1 MRGVSA
7 SITKAIQLGTRLKCI
22 DNSGV
27 KELEVIAV
35 RGYKGVRRRLPKAG
49 VADVVVCRV
58 VKGAEKWRKKVVH
71 AVIVRQKKEYRRIT
85 GERVKFEDNAAIL
98 VNEKT
103 FEPIGTEIRGAI
115 AREVV
120 ERFPSIGK
128 IASIVV

>member
-7 SITKAIQLGTRLKCI
+7 RVTKSIQLGTRLKCI

-27 KELEVIAV
+27 KVLEVIAV
-35 RGYKGVRRRLPKAG
+35 RGYKGTKRRLPKAG
-49 VADVVVCRV
+49 VGDVVVCRV
-58 VKGAEKWRKKVVH
+58 VKGEEKWRKKVVY
-71 AVIVRQKKEYRRIT
+71 AVIVRQRKEYRRLT
-85 GERVKFEDNAAIL
+85 GERIKFEDNAAVL
-98 VNEKT
+98 VNKDT

-120 ERFPSIGK
+120 ERFPAIGK